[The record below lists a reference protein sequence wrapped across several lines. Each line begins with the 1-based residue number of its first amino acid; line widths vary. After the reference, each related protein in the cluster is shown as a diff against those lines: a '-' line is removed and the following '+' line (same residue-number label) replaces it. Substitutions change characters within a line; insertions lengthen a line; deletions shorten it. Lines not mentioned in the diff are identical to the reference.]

1 MLHPDDIVL
10 ALDIGG
16 SKLMVGLVTLQG
28 TILCS
33 ANHPWERMPQELL
46 LQVIQEK
53 ASQLLAAYP
62 RYQPSAIG
70 VTIPGLA
77 DPKRGL
83 WIEASFSGIRNFA
96 ISQKLTQQFGLPAY
110 LDNDAQACALA
121 EKYYGGGKHCHHYLY
136 VTVSN
141 GVGGALFLDG
151 KLYGGDKGHAGEIG
165 HCVVVEEGRRCNCG
179 SKGCLEM
186 YAAGPGVV
194 KNYRELGGDAQ
205 ISGQPAN
212 AQLIAQLARTGDVI
226 ARKTFE
232 LEGYY
237 LGKGI
242 AAACNLLNPEKVI
255 VGGGISQAF
264 DLFEQSLKDT
274 LHQSIY
280 QRANQG
286 IVIEPSPLCCHGG
299 LLGAVALVARAR
311 LPEKGEN
318 YV

>member
-1 MLHPDDIVL
+1 
-10 ALDIGG
+10 
-16 SKLMVGLVTLQG
+16 
-28 TILCS
+28 
-33 ANHPWERMPQELL
+33 
-46 LQVIQEK
+46 
-53 ASQLLAAYP
+53 
-62 RYQPSAIG
+62 
-70 VTIPGLA
+70 
-77 DPKRGL
+77 
-83 WIEASFSGIRNFA
+83 
-96 ISQKLTQQFGLPAY
+96 
-110 LDNDAQACALA
+110 
-121 EKYYGGGKHCHHYLY
+121 LY

-179 SKGCLEM
+179 SKGASKCM
-186 YAAGPGVV
+186 PPAPVWV

-264 DLFEQSLKDT
+264 DLFEQSLKTPCTNHLPKGQSRHRHRT
-274 LHQSIY
+274 LTPLLPWRVCWVPLHWWLELACLKRGKTMFNSHLAEYKQGLIKAMEEIQEQDFQKIIALLQETYQNDRQVFVGGKRGQCRNRQS
-280 QRANQG
+280 
-286 IVIEPSPLCCHGG
+286 LC
-299 LLGAVALVARAR
+299 L
-311 LPEKGEN
+311 
-318 YV
+318 